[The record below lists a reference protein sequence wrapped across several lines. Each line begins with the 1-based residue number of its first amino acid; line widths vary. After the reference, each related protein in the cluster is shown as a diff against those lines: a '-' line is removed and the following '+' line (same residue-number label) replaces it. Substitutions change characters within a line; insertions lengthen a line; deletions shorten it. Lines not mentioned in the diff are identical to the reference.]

1 MKRKRETVLKKDEF
15 VLRVLLGIYAFRRY
29 NYLSIVQ
36 NQVIYKN
43 FVM

>member
-1 MKRKRETVLKKDEF
+1 MNRMRETVLKKDEF
-15 VLRVLLGIYAFRRY
+15 ILRVLFGIYAFRRY

-36 NQVIYKN
+36 NQLIYKN